1 MYRLLI
7 GFYSRKRR
15 WQISSF
21 AEPSL
26 ILLKIGSYFVGRS
39 FRPVGYAKILIEPRE
54 KGSRVRFLFDF
65 KIYYIMTLAFE
76 MLATT
81 LLLTIFLPNYL
92 KGQSLYE
99 LALLVIIVLTIVL
112 FPYFN
117 LSGVKESKSKFIAEA
132 EKFIK
137 QNASS
142 EV

>member
-7 GFYSRKRR
+7 EFYSRKRK

-26 ILLKIGSYFVGRS
+26 ILVKIGSYFLGRS

-54 KGSRVRFLFDF
+54 KGSNVRFLFDL
-65 KIYYIMTLAFE
+65 KIYYIMAFAFE
-76 MLATT
+76 VLATT
-81 LLLTIFLPNYL
+81 LLLTISLPNYL

-99 LALLVIIVLTIVL
+99 LALLVIIVLGIVL
-112 FPYFN
+112 FPYFII
-117 LSGVKESKSKFIAEA
+117 SMVKETKSKFIAEA

-137 QNASS
+137 QKGF
-142 EV
+142 